1 VGAAL
6 DGVDGAGHLVLAVV
20 PEPAGVTETHGL
32 VEGLG
37 GGETDLVVGSGVPK
51 LQEEAVQVNP
61 RHFRMAYQI
70 LMYYTTTRHNPLFY
84 TPQCAS

>member
-1 VGAAL
+1 MGAAL

-51 LQEEAVQVNP
+51 LQEEAVQVSP
-61 RHFRMAYQI
+61 RHNRMRISNPYVLQ
-70 LMYYTTTRHNPLFY
+70 HNTPLS
-84 TPQCAS
+84 TV